1 MGSSIR
7 MKTFLG
13 VLATTL
19 FAQCVSPLYGF
30 RFAQNLGNMEG
41 SMDDANYNCP
51 MIGIDLYGHD
61 LDTFYGIGSW
71 QECAHICNIA
81 CNSNCKFWT
90 YYPSPTSPWYQSCY
104 LKSSDAGMMPNSD
117 TFSGQR
123 GCTK

>member
-81 CNSNCKFWT
+81 CTSNCKFWT
-90 YYPSPTSPWYQSCY
+90 FAGGNCY
-104 LKSSDAGMMPNSD
+104 LKSSDAGMRP
-117 TFSGQR
+117 TSGAVSGER
-123 GCTK
+123 GCTG